1 MESYKVKTPEI
12 FLDPKQR
19 IEKLI
24 ELLEKQYPDAK
35 TALNF
40 TNPLEILLATILS
53 AQTTDVTVNKVTKNL
68 FKKYNTAEDYVKA
81 DIVELEQVIHSTG
94 FYHNKAK
101 NLQKCCQLLVEK
113 FHSQVPKTM
122 DDLVELPGV
131 ARKTANIVLFNA
143 YGITA
148 GIAVDTH
155 VTRLSQRLGLT
166 QQKDQNKIEQDLM
179 QITPKEKWIPL
190 TDLLIFHGRNVC
202 KARKPQCEVCVLN
215 KICPS
220 AFTLD

>member
-1 MESYKVKTPEI
+1 MKTPEI
-12 FLDPKQR
+12 FLEPKQR
-19 IEKLI
+19 VEKLI

-68 FKKYNTAEDYVKA
+68 FKKYHTAEDYVKA

-179 QITPKEKWIPL
+179 QITPKEKWMPL

>member
-1 MESYKVKTPEI
+1 MKTPEI
-12 FLDPKQR
+12 HLEPKQR
-19 IEKLI
+19 VEKII
-24 ELLEKQYPDAK
+24 ELIEKQYPNAK

-53 AQTTDVTVNKVTKNL
+53 AQTTDVTVNIVTKNL
-68 FKKYNTAEDYVKA
+68 FKKYRTAEDYVNA
-81 DIVELEQVIHSTG
+81 DTVELEEVIHSTG

-122 DDLVELPGV
+122 EELLELPGV
-131 ARKTANIVLFNA
+131 ARKTANIVLYNA
-143 YGITA
+143 FGITA

-166 QQKDQNKIEQDLM
+166 QQKDPNKIEQDLM
-179 QITPKEKWIPL
+179 QITPKEKWMPL

-202 KARKPQCEVCVLN
+202 KAKKPHCEVCVLN

-220 AFTLD
+220 AFTID